1 MRIAPHDLDH
11 EFPDHVDVLQDLR
24 GRDAG
29 LAALFDEY
37 ERVNAQIV
45 DVEENDGPFVDFEFE
60 KLKKRRLRLKD
71 EIFTVL
77 VSNRR

>member
-1 MRIAPHDLDH
+1 MRIAPHDLAH
-11 EFPDHVDVLQDLR
+11 EFPAFVDVLEDLR

-45 DVEENDGPFVDFEFE
+45 DVEENDRPFVDFEFE
-60 KLKKRRLRLKD
+60 DLKKRRLRLKD
-71 EIFTVL
+71 EIFAVL
-77 VSNRR
+77 TANRR